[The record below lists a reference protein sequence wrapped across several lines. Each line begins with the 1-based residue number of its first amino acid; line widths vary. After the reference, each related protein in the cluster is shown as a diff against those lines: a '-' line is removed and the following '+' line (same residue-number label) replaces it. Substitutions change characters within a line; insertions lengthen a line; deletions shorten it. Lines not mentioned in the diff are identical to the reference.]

1 MVQNQDANPQPS
13 VRHAVVTGV
22 ASGIG
27 HAIALRLLADGWQV
41 TGLDRSEIA
50 FSHPAFNAFEIDL
63 TDYEKLKFL
72 LDQFENIGAV
82 VHAAGFMR
90 TSLLGALQPEHA
102 LAMWQVHVGAAEVLA
117 NALLPQMA
125 SGGRMVVIGSRT
137 AQGAA
142 GRSQYAATKSA
153 LIGMVR
159 SWAAELAPHGVTVNI
174 VAPGATATP
183 MLNDPQRA
191 GTAPKLPP
199 IGRFIEPSEIAA
211 LTSFLL
217 SPEAGAITGQ
227 QIVMCGGGSL

>member
-1 MVQNQDANPQPS
+1 MVQDQNAKPQS
-13 VRHAVVTGV
+13 TMRHAVVTGV

-27 HAIALRLLADGWQV
+27 HAIAMRLLADGWQV
-41 TGLDRSEIA
+41 TGLDRTAIA
-50 FSHPAFNAFEIDL
+50 YSHPAFNAFAIDL
-63 TDYEKLKFL
+63 TNYEKLKIL
-72 LDQFENIGAV
+72 LNGFENVRAV

-90 TSLLGALQPEHA
+90 TAALGDLQPEHA
-102 LAMWQVHVGAAEVLA
+102 LAMWQIHVGAAEVLA
-117 NALLPQMA
+117 NALLPRMT

-137 AQGAA
+137 AMGAA

-159 SWAAELAPHGVTVNI
+159 SWAAELAPRGITVNI

-217 SPEAGAITGQ
+217 GPEAGAITGQ
-227 QIVMCGGGSL
+227 QMIMCGGGSL